1 MWRFHTRWAG
11 PWKPWRRLIAALAIG
26 AAVSACSTV
35 EDLFGDDAPPPAKA
49 ARPGGTGVPG
59 ADQSTPNLSS
69 VPGQAPVPQTTAE
82 ERKRL
87 VKELAADNKGV
98 KYAEPVAKP
107 EQPNLPP
114 PKSAPPRIKQEAAK
128 DAKPVASVQIPGAA
142 KSTPAEAQVAGTPQ
156 TTIIQGP
163 SSTASAPPVPQ
174 TPPVPEM
181 PLVSGSPVAPGNPV
195 APPPSAASPAPAPPI
210 VSRAPPAPPPTAAQV
225 TTQTPAMPPPP
236 PALTYAAPP
245 PLAPPAS
252 PPATASR
259 GPRALE
265 TYPPKKMAI
274 SAQIGSVSFD
284 ANSAQMRAVDLAALR
299 EIATE
304 QRKRGG
310 TLRVVGY
317 SQSPVSSERAE
328 QVARTLVG
336 NGVKPDRIYAG
347 AMPQSD
353 PGYLDLRPEAVSANR
368 RVDIYI
374 DY

>member
-1 MWRFHTRWAG
+1 M
-11 PWKPWRRLIAALAIG
+11 
-26 AAVSACSTV
+26 
-35 EDLFGDDAPPPAKA
+35 
-49 ARPGGTGVPG
+49 PG

-69 VPGQAPVPQTTAE
+69 VPGRAPVPQTTAE

-98 KYAEPVAKP
+98 NYAEPVAKP
-107 EQPNLPP
+107 EQPNLPL
-114 PKSAPPRIKQEAAK
+114 PKPAPPRIKQEAAK

-142 KSTPAEAQVAGTPQ
+142 KSAPAEAQIAGTPQ
-156 TTIIQGP
+156 TTVIQG
-163 SSTASAPPVPQ
+163 SSSAPSASPVPQ
-174 TPPVPEM
+174 A
-181 PLVSGSPVAPGNPV
+181 PLVPGNPV
-195 APPPSAASPAPAPPI
+195 APPPSAAAPAPAAAT
-210 VSRAPPAPPPTAAQV
+210 VFQAPPAAPLVAAQV
-225 TTQTPAMPPPP
+225 TTQATAMPPPP
-236 PALTYAAPP
+236 PPLSYAPP
-245 PLAPPAS
+245 PPPAAPPAS
-252 PPATASR
+252 PPAAASR
-259 GPRALE
+259 GPRDPRALE
-265 TYPPKKMAI
+265 TYPPRKMAV

-284 ANSAQMRAVDLAALR
+284 ANSAQMRAADLAALR

-304 QRKRGG
+304 QRKRGA

-336 NGVKPDRIYAG
+336 NGVKPDRVYAG

-353 PGYLDLRPEAVSANR
+353 PGYLDLRPEAVAANR